1 MGSVRAEP
9 RSTSRWCRPTEVHG
23 KIKGKKGLDHRPNI
37 HTTKYDQCQLEME
50 ILGHVSSRAKAKKYF
65 RSIDDNN
72 SGKISQ
78 KEFTVWVKKGFR
90 RSRTKR
96 PSRLPSK

>member
-1 MGSVRAEP
+1 
-9 RSTSRWCRPTEVHG
+9 
-23 KIKGKKGLDHRPNI
+23 
-37 HTTKYDQCQLEME
+37 ME

-78 KEFTVWVKKGFR
+78 KEFSTWVKKTFPALTDKEAIAFAFKVSTGV
-90 RSRTKR
+90 TVCKAAR
-96 PSRLPSK
+96 PCCARVAARFSCLGRLLASEGG

>member
-1 MGSVRAEP
+1 
-9 RSTSRWCRPTEVHG
+9 
-23 KIKGKKGLDHRPNI
+23 
-37 HTTKYDQCQLEME
+37 ME

-78 KEFTVWVKKGFR
+78 KEFSTWVKKTFPALTDKAAITFAFKVSTGLTDCEAARPYCARIAAR
-90 RSRTKR
+90 RPAWVACSRWR
-96 PSRLPSK
+96 GIDLQDI

>member
-1 MGSVRAEP
+1 
-9 RSTSRWCRPTEVHG
+9 
-23 KIKGKKGLDHRPNI
+23 
-37 HTTKYDQCQLEME
+37 ME

-78 KEFTVWVKKGFR
+78 KEFTVWVKKAFPALTDKEAVTFAFKVSASDTDCDLKPKLPAR
-90 RSRTKR
+90 IAPVLR
-96 PSRLPSK
+96 PC